1 MTSIQ
6 AYPTNS
12 LPRLRAALEG
22 RVVAPGDRH
31 YDDLRTVFAGGSDR
45 RPAAIVRPA
54 GAADV
59 ARAIAFARE
68 SGLEL
73 AVRSGGHSTAGHG
86 VTDGGIV
93 VDLRDMRD
101 LAIDPHRRV
110 AWAQTG
116 LTTGEYT
123 AAAATS
129 GMATPFG
136 DTGSVGIGGIT
147 LGGGVGFLTRRHGL
161 TIDSLLAAEVVTA
174 DGEIINADADRNAD
188 LFWAIRGGGGNFG
201 VATRFKFR
209 LHSLDQIVGGMLFL
223 PATADVIAGVVAA
236 AEAAPEA
243 LTMIVNVVPA
253 PPAPFL
259 PEDVHG
265 RLVVMVQMV
274 YAGGAEA
281 GTRAIAPF
289 RELAAPLAD
298 MVRPMHY
305 PDVFMPEPDGPRPER
320 AMRTLFAD
328 GIGIAQAQAILAHLE
343 AATAT
348 MAAVQ
353 LRPLGGAAARVP
365 DDATAYAH
373 RSRRVMANVA
383 AMYQDPAEA
392 DQHAAWATRF
402 AAALAGGKP
411 GAYSN
416 FLGDEG
422 AERVREAYP
431 GATWERLA
439 AIKERWDP
447 DNVFRLNQNI
457 PPAGAR

>member
-1 MTSIQ
+1 MTSTQ
-6 AYPTNS
+6 AYPNIS

-22 RVVAPGDRH
+22 RVVAPGDPH
-31 YDDLRTVFAGGSDR
+31 YDDLRAVFAGGIDP

-59 ARAIAFARE
+59 ARAVALARE

-73 AVRSGGHSTAGHG
+73 AVRSGGHSSAGHG

-93 VDLRDMRD
+93 LDLRDMRD

-136 DTGSVGIGGIT
+136 DTGSVGVGGIT

-161 TIDSLLAAEVVTA
+161 TIDSLLTAEVVTA

-209 LHSLDQIVGGMLFL
+209 LHALDQIVGGMLFL
-223 PATADVIAGVVAA
+223 PGTAEVIGGVVAA

-243 LTMIVNVVPA
+243 LTMIVNVMPA
-253 PPAPFL
+253 PPAAFL

-265 RLVVMVQMV
+265 RPVVMAQMV

-305 PDVFMPEPDGPRPER
+305 PDVFMAEPEGPRPVSP
-320 AMRTLFAD
+320 MRPFFAD
-328 GIGIAQAQAILAHLE
+328 GMGIARAGAILAHPH

-348 MAAVQ
+348 MAAAQ
-353 LRPLGGAAARVP
+353 LRPLGGAVARVP
-365 DDATAYAH
+365 EDATAYAH
-373 RSRRVMANVA
+373 RTRRVMVNVA
-383 AMYQDPAEA
+383 AMYEDPAEA
-392 DQHAAWATRF
+392 DQHVAWATLF
-402 AAALAGGKP
+402 AGELAGGKP
-411 GAYSN
+411 GAYAN

-422 AERVREAYP
+422 GERVREAYP
-431 GATWERLA
+431 GATWDRLA
-439 AIKERWDP
+439 AIKARWDP

-457 PPAGAR
+457 TAT